1 MKTPIDTDYEPVRRE
16 DGRFGPGNVA
26 NPTGRPRGSQGGRAK
41 ALALLDQIIGE
52 EENLVRLEQALR
64 ENFLADPL
72 KFFKTIIMPLLPS
85 VAVNKIDLGPTVFS
99 WTSLTENIYR
109 KESNQKQPGTN

>member
-1 MKTPIDTDYEPVRRE
+1 MNRPIYTDYETARRSN
-16 DGRFGPGNVA
+16 GTFGPGNVA
-26 NPTGRPRGSQGGRAK
+26 NPTGRPRGSQSGRAK

-52 EENLVRLEQALR
+52 EENLARLEQALR
-64 ENFLADPL
+64 ENFLADPF

-85 VAVNKIDLGPTVFS
+85 VAVNKIDFGPTVFS
-99 WTSLTENIYR
+99 WTSLTEAFPR